1 MPREVE
7 LKAVVED
14 VDACRARLETA
25 GAQMTFDG
33 RLEDRRFDTPD
44 HRLRD
49 ADQMLRVRSSSDGQ
63 NPRAALEWKGPT
75 RYEDGYKV
83 REEISASTRD
93 AAAIASILEHLGYA
107 VTSQIDRDVVQY
119 VLGDATIRFER
130 YPSMDLLVEVEGSPE
145 AIERAVEALG
155 IPRDAF
161 SADRLVTF
169 MARFEAR
176 TGRPAIVSEQRHADV
191 PGDEIGHD

>member
-7 LKAVVED
+7 LKAVVEN
-14 VDACRARLETA
+14 VDACRSRLEAA

-33 RLEDRRFDTPD
+33 RLEDRRYDTAD
-44 HRLRD
+44 HRLGD
-49 ADQMLRVRSSSDGQ
+49 ADQVLRVRSSSDAEG
-63 NPRAALEWKGPT
+63 PRAALEWKGPT
-75 RYEDGYKV
+75 RYEHGYKV

-93 AAAIASILEHLGYA
+93 AAAIASILERLGYA

-119 VLGDATIRFER
+119 VLGDAAIRFER
-130 YPSMDLLVEVEGSPE
+130 YPSMDVLVEVEGSPE

-161 SADRLVTF
+161 SADRLATF

-176 TGRPAIVSEQRHADV
+176 TGRRAIVSEHQHADT
-191 PGDEIGHD
+191 PADGIGHG